1 MDIKRAKQEII
12 DAVKAYLIRDEDGE
26 YLIPS
31 IRQRPI
37 LLMGPPGIGKTQIME
52 QIARECKIG
61 LVAYTITHHTRQSA
75 VGLPFIREKNFGGKT
90 FSVTEYTMS
99 EIIASVYEKMEQILL
114 DMETNKQ
121 EMECAFKVLHLLM
134 DNSQVSK
141 QLRELFREKKDN
153 ELPLYQM
160 LQKLIQEELGEG
172 SGISQEDTLYL
183 VMNTMSKLVCYAMYL
198 NYDGVMSVYGTKKI
212 RERICRAICQ
222 EVENVERVEGS
233 ADKNID

>member
-1 MDIKRAKQEII
+1 MERKQLPPKVLAAFKAVVELFTEGADLNTLTVSEITTRA
-12 DAVKAYLIRDEDGE
+12 
-26 YLIPS
+26 
-31 IRQRPI
+31 
-37 LLMGPPGIGKTQIME
+37 GIGKGTVYDYFANKEEMLAGALYHGMDVVCWE
-52 QIARECKIG
+52 LYER
-61 LVAYTITHHTRQSA
+61 L
-75 VGLPFIREKNFGGKT
+75 EKKKNL
-90 FSVTEYTMS
+90 
-99 EIIASVYEKMEQILL
+99 YEKMEQILF

>member
-1 MDIKRAKQEII
+1 MERKQLPPKVLAAFKAVVELFTEGADLNTLTVSEITTRA
-12 DAVKAYLIRDEDGE
+12 
-26 YLIPS
+26 
-31 IRQRPI
+31 
-37 LLMGPPGIGKTQIME
+37 GIGKGTVYDYFANKEEMLYHGMDVVCWE
-52 QIARECKIG
+52 LYER
-61 LVAYTITHHTRQSA
+61 L
-75 VGLPFIREKNFGGKT
+75 EKKKNL
-90 FSVTEYTMS
+90 
-99 EIIASVYEKMEQILL
+99 YEKMEQILL